1 MTTFNV
7 DEIKLAILKNAT
19 NEDLNEILEAI
30 KMRRQ
35 RLTKLNVRKINI
47 GDKVK
52 FTGRQG
58 VEITGDVTS
67 VKIKN
72 VIVKTPTGNWR
83 VPANMLTIV

>member
-1 MTTFNV
+1 MTMNT
-7 DEIKLAILKNAT
+7 DEIVTSILKYAT
-19 NEDLNEILEAI
+19 NEDLNEIIEAV

-58 VEITGDVTS
+58 VELTGEVTS

-72 VIVKTPTGNWR
+72 ILVKTPTGQWR